1 MEKHHMDK
9 MGSGTCEKCGK
20 QFDGKEEL
28 LIHFIND
35 CRHRNLDPTVICQQ
49 CPCKFFSFRN
59 LQAHAFLQH
68 SNSSKAML
76 KSTWCLYFCEI
87 CAKLYQVRPTL
98 FFSAKPNPRL
108 GFLWSSYF
116 LCLPF
121 FIVSWIFINVTLPS
135 LFCFLIIS
143 GWMSNCYS

>member
-1 MEKHHMDK
+1 

-35 CRHRNLDPTVICQQ
+35 CHQRNLEPTVICQQ

-59 LQAHAFLQH
+59 LQAHVFLQH

-87 CAKLYQVRPTL
+87 CAILFQGRSTF
-98 FFSAKPNPRL
+98 FFSAKPNP
-108 GFLWSSYF
+108 
-116 LCLPF
+116 
-121 FIVSWIFINVTLPS
+121 
-135 LFCFLIIS
+135 
-143 GWMSNCYS
+143 

>member
-1 MEKHHMDK
+1 MDK

-35 CRHRNLDPTVICQQ
+35 CRQRNLEPTVICQQ

-87 CAKLYQVRPTL
+87 CAKLYQVRPTF

-108 GFLWSSYF
+108 GYL
-116 LCLPF
+116 
-121 FIVSWIFINVTLPS
+121 
-135 LFCFLIIS
+135 
-143 GWMSNCYS
+143 

>member
-1 MEKHHMDK
+1 MDK

-35 CRHRNLDPTVICQQ
+35 CHHRNLDPTVICQQ

-59 LQAHAFLQH
+59 LQAHTFLQH

-87 CAKLYQVRPTL
+87 CAKLFQVRST
-98 FFSAKPNPRL
+98 FFLSPLSLIPDS
-108 GFLWSSYF
+108 GSYDRATF
-116 LCLPF
+116 FGAFPF
-121 FIVSWIFINVTLPS
+121 S
-135 LFCFLIIS
+135 LFPRFL
-143 GWMSNCYS
+143 

>member
-1 MEKHHMDK
+1 MDK

-35 CRHRNLDPTVICQQ
+35 CRQRNLEPKVICQQ

-87 CAKLYQVRPTL
+87 CAKLYQVRPT
-98 FFSAKPNPRL
+98 FFLPLSLIPDL
-108 GFLWSSYF
+108 GSYDQATF
-116 LCLPF
+116 CTFPF
-121 FIVSWIFINVTLPS
+121 S
-135 LFCFLIIS
+135 LFPRVL
-143 GWMSNCYS
+143 